1 MPKITKKKSEQAP
14 FEQDWVNIKL
24 LNRYLKEK
32 LPEFQR
38 TETVN
43 LPKVLPPAED
53 LQDLKN
59 LIDWILK
66 LWAEHDGFIFKPGSY
81 FNE

>member
-1 MPKITKKKSEQAP
+1 MPKVTKKMSVQVPIEP
-14 FEQDWVNIKL
+14 DWVNIKN

-32 LPEFQR
+32 LSEFQR
-38 TETVN
+38 TETMN

-53 LQDLKN
+53 LQDLRN

>member
-1 MPKITKKKSEQAP
+1 MTKIIKKKSENAP
-14 FEQDWVNIKL
+14 IEPDWVTIKN
-24 LNRYLKEK
+24 LNRYLKDK
-32 LPEFQR
+32 LTEFQR

-53 LQDLKN
+53 LQDLRN

-66 LWAEHDGFIFKPGSY
+66 LWAEHDGFIFKPGTY

>member
-1 MPKITKKKSEQAP
+1 MPKVKMKTTELEP
-14 FEQDWVNIKL
+14 TGQDWAIIKN
-24 LNRYLKEK
+24 LNRCLKEK

-59 LIDWILK
+59 LIEWILK